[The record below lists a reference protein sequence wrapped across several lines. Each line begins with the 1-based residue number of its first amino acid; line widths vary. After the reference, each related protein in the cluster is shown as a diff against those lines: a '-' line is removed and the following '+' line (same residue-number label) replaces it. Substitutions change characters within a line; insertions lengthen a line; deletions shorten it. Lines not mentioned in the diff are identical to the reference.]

1 MNFLDR
7 WRATATEDFT
17 FMTRL
22 SEGKQN
28 IQSTYSHFVR
38 WRFLF
43 CDLQKYILFKI
54 CVIWYFDYQL
64 FWFSGGEIHTNIK
77 QISGHNQVAAGS
89 PDILGSQDIFKF
101 PTPDFQT
108 YNPGIFGI
116 SKKSLTTVFKY
127 FSQSLTYRLK
137 QLVLRPLITAEVS
150 TITFQ
155 TFDYFK

>member
-1 MNFLDR
+1 MILWF
-7 WRATATEDFT
+7 FG
-17 FMTRL
+17 
-22 SEGKQN
+22 GK
-28 IQSTYSHFVR
+28 
-38 WRFLF
+38 
-43 CDLQKYILFKI
+43 
-54 CVIWYFDYQL
+54 
-64 FWFSGGEIHTNIK
+64 IHTNIK

-150 TITFQ
+150 KITFQ
-155 TFDYFK
+155 TFDYFKTSQELRILSRSLSDCQSLFITLSLSLLEFLNLSGIVNSVTKGGVQIIKMEI

>member
-1 MNFLDR
+1 MILWF
-7 WRATATEDFT
+7 FG
-17 FMTRL
+17 
-22 SEGKQN
+22 GK
-28 IQSTYSHFVR
+28 
-38 WRFLF
+38 
-43 CDLQKYILFKI
+43 
-54 CVIWYFDYQL
+54 
-64 FWFSGGEIHTNIK
+64 IHTNIK

-127 FSQSLTYRLK
+127 FSKSPTYRLK

-155 TFDYFK
+155 TFDYFKTSQELRILSRSLSDQSINQSYISGLFHSILLPDHSWQIIEISQGQT